1 MLEPTYPL
9 RTERLDLRP
18 YEPGDL
24 ENVRDMHTREEVTR
38 YLYWDVM
45 SDEQIRARLER
56 KLGNVALHAEG
67 DGISPMAVLRET
79 GEVVGDAS
87 LAWVSEEHN
96 TGEVGFVLKPAFQG
110 RGLASEMAVEML
122 RIGFEDAGFHRIVG
136 QCDARNTGSWR
147 VLERIGMRREAHLV
161 QNEWV
166 KGEWC
171 DELAYA
177 MLADEWKAR
186 AMSRPS

>member
-9 RTERLDLRP
+9 RTARLDLRP

-24 ENVRDMHTREEVTR
+24 VHVRDMHTREEVTR

-45 SDEQIRARLER
+45 ADEQIQARLER
-56 KLGNVALHAEG
+56 KLGQVALHAEG
-67 DGISPMAVLRET
+67 DGICPVAVLRET
-79 GEVVGDAS
+79 GEVVGDAA
-87 LAWVSEEHN
+87 LGWVSEEHR
-96 TGEVGFVLKPAFQG
+96 TGEVGFVLKPEFQG
-110 RGLASEMAVEML
+110 RGLASEMA
-122 RIGFEDAGFHRIVG
+122 
-136 QCDARNTGSWR
+136 AR
-147 VLERIGMRREAHLV
+147 MRREAHLV

-177 MLADEWKAR
+177 MLADEWEAR

>member
-9 RTERLDLRP
+9 RTARLDLRP

-24 ENVRDMHTREEVTR
+24 DHVRDMHTREDVTR
-38 YLYWDVM
+38 YLYWDVLT
-45 SDEQIRARLER
+45 DEQVQDRLER
-56 KLGNVALHAEG
+56 KLGHVALHAEG
-67 DGISPMAVLRET
+67 DWIGPMAVLRET
-79 GEVVGDAS
+79 GEVVGDAA
-87 LAWVSEEHN
+87 LAWVSEEHR
-96 TGEVGFVLKPAFQG
+96 TGEVGFVLKPEFQG
-110 RGLASEMAVEML
+110 RGLASEMAGEML
-122 RIGFEDAGFHRIVG
+122 RIGFEDAGFHRIIG

-171 DELAYA
+171 DELSYA
-177 MLADEWKAR
+177 MLADEWR
-186 AMSRPS
+186 AGTIGA